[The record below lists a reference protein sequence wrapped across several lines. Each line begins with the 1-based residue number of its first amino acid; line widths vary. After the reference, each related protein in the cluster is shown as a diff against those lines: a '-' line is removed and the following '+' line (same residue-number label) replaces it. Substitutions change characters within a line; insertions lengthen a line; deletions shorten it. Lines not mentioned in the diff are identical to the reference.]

1 MAIRKFRSKMKP
13 IVIVITLA
21 FALSSL
27 IAAYYTMSSQL
38 AVKNYAFKINGEKV
52 DAVNIARAKNMISAN
67 LQNRGDDKILETL
80 AVDQAIEDELVQQMA
95 DNLKIKV
102 SGSDVNREYE
112 TIENRI
118 KDKDQFQRMLQAQ
131 GYTKASFKK
140 EIERSLKRM
149 KVLETFAENAKV
161 SDDEV
166 LKMYNDNKYTMFAGA
181 DFETIKDGLK
191 KSLMQT
197 AGNREFYK
205 ELQNM
210 KKNMK
215 LDDVREQFAG
225 FEEKVKTTKDGIDFT
240 NVDYSKLYV
249 QFLGEGMNPEDAELQ
264 LDKVLDYQAKILNS
278 AKSYG
283 VEVDENFPVLIRVED
298 AYEGIAEKVKSQI
311 TYNDEDLMKY
321 FKDNKGRYDIYPS
334 ADAYEGIAEKVKSQI
349 TYNDEDLMKYFKDN
363 KGRYDIYPSADAYIA
378 ILRTEPSQAD
388 KDAAKAKAENIMKK
402 VTVNNFA
409 DTAKAESDCPS
420 ASRGGDLDWFGK
432 GQMVPEF
439 EKAAFEGKVGE
450 IYPEV
455 VGTQFGQ
462 HIIYV
467 TDKNEAEN
475 KVKASHILVSY
486 KVSEET
492 MKEALAEAQK
502 AAEKISSG
510 EITFKDL
517 PRDKYTGGELFEKIS
532 ETGYIPGIGFN
543 EELAGAVYKAPLQK
557 VETLRMGDDVFLF
570 QKTRE
575 NKYKSAEFS
584 EVKDRVANEY
594 VNEKSLEKLK
604 SIFEK

>member
-38 AVKNYAFKINGEKV
+38 AVKNYAFKVNGEKV

-118 KDKDQFQRMLQAQ
+118 KDKEQFQRMLQAQ

-197 AGNREFYK
+197 EGNREFYK

-225 FEEKVKTTKDGIDFT
+225 FEEKVQATKDGIDFT

-249 QFLGEGMNPEDAELQ
+249 QFLGEGMKPEDAEVQ
-264 LDKVLDYQAKILNS
+264 LDKVLDYQAKILNA

-283 VEVDENFPVLIRVED
+283 VEVDENLPVLIRVE
-298 AYEGIAEKVKSQI
+298 
-311 TYNDEDLMKY
+311 
-321 FKDNKGRYDIYPS
+321 
-334 ADAYEGIAEKVKSQI
+334 DAYEGIAEKVKSQI

-450 IYPEV
+450 VYPEV

>member
-38 AVKNYAFKINGEKV
+38 AVKNYAFKVNGEKV

-118 KDKDQFQRMLQAQ
+118 KDKEQFQRMLQAQ

-197 AGNREFYK
+197 EGNREFYK

-210 KKNMK
+210 KKKMK

-225 FEEKVKTTKDGIDFT
+225 FEEKVQATKDGIDFT

-249 QFLGEGMNPEDAELQ
+249 QFLGEGMKPEDAEVQ
-264 LDKVLDYQAKILNS
+264 LDKVLDYQAKILNA

-283 VEVDENFPVLIRVED
+283 VEVDENLPVLIRVE
-298 AYEGIAEKVKSQI
+298 
-311 TYNDEDLMKY
+311 
-321 FKDNKGRYDIYPS
+321 
-334 ADAYEGIAEKVKSQI
+334 DAYEGIAEKVKSQI

>member
-38 AVKNYAFKINGEKV
+38 AVKNYAFKVNGEKV

-118 KDKDQFQRMLQAQ
+118 KDKEQFQRMLQAQ

-149 KVLETFAENAKV
+149 KVLETFAENVKV

-197 AGNREFYK
+197 EGNREFYK

-225 FEEKVKTTKDGIDFT
+225 FEEKVQATKDGIDFT

-249 QFLGEGMNPEDAELQ
+249 QFLGEGMKPEDAEVQ
-264 LDKVLDYQAKILNS
+264 LDKVLDYQAKILNA

-283 VEVDENFPVLIRVED
+283 VEVDENLPVLIRVE
-298 AYEGIAEKVKSQI
+298 
-311 TYNDEDLMKY
+311 
-321 FKDNKGRYDIYPS
+321 
-334 ADAYEGIAEKVKSQI
+334 DAYEGIAEKVKSQI

-492 MKEALAEAQK
+492 MKEALTEAQK
-502 AAEKISSG
+502 AAEKISFG

-584 EVKDRVANEY
+584 EAKDRVANEY

>member
-38 AVKNYAFKINGEKV
+38 AVKNYAFKVNGEKV

-118 KDKDQFQRMLQAQ
+118 KDKEQFQRMLQAQ

-197 AGNREFYK
+197 EGNREFYK

-225 FEEKVKTTKDGIDFT
+225 FEEKVKITKDGIDFT

-249 QFLGEGMNPEDAELQ
+249 QFLGEGMNPEDAEVQ
-264 LDKVLDYQAKILNS
+264 LDKVLEYQAKILN
-278 AKSYG
+278 AVKSYG
-283 VEVDENFPVLIRVED
+283 VEVDENLPVLIRVE
-298 AYEGIAEKVKSQI
+298 
-311 TYNDEDLMKY
+311 
-321 FKDNKGRYDIYPS
+321 
-334 ADAYEGIAEKVKSQI
+334 DAYEGIAEKVKSQI

-492 MKEALAEAQK
+492 MKEALTEAQK

>member
-38 AVKNYAFKINGEKV
+38 AVKNYAFKVNGEKV

-197 AGNREFYK
+197 EGNREFYK

-225 FEEKVKTTKDGIDFT
+225 FEEKVKITKDGIDFT

-249 QFLGEGMNPEDAELQ
+249 QFLGEGMNPEDAEVQ
-264 LDKVLDYQAKILNS
+264 LDKVLEYQAKILNA

-283 VEVDENFPVLIRVED
+283 VEADENLPVLIRVE
-298 AYEGIAEKVKSQI
+298 
-311 TYNDEDLMKY
+311 
-321 FKDNKGRYDIYPS
+321 
-334 ADAYEGIAEKVKSQI
+334 DAYEGIAEKVKSQI

>member
-38 AVKNYAFKINGEKV
+38 AVKNYAFKVNGEKV

-118 KDKDQFQRMLQAQ
+118 KDKEQFQRMLQAQ

-149 KVLETFAENAKV
+149 KVLETFTENAKV
-161 SDDEV
+161 SDDEI

-197 AGNREFYK
+197 EGNREFYK

-264 LDKVLDYQAKILNS
+264 LDKVLEYQAKILNT

-283 VEVDENFPVLIRVED
+283 VEVDENLPVLIRVE
-298 AYEGIAEKVKSQI
+298 
-311 TYNDEDLMKY
+311 
-321 FKDNKGRYDIYPS
+321 
-334 ADAYEGIAEKVKSQI
+334 DAYEGIAEKVKSQI

-492 MKEALAEAQK
+492 MKEALTEAQK

>member
-118 KDKDQFQRMLQAQ
+118 KDKEQFQRMLQAQ

-283 VEVDENFPVLIRVED
+283 VEVDENLPVLIRVED

-311 TYNDEDLMKY
+311 TYNDE
-321 FKDNKGRYDIYPS
+321 N
-334 ADAYEGIAEKVKSQI
+334 
-349 TYNDEDLMKYFKDN
+349 LMKYFKDN

-584 EVKDRVANEY
+584 EVKDRVTNEY

>member
-38 AVKNYAFKINGEKV
+38 AVKNYAFKVNGEKV

-118 KDKDQFQRMLQAQ
+118 KDKEQFQKMLQAQ

-149 KVLETFAENAKV
+149 KVLETFTENAKV

-197 AGNREFYK
+197 EGNREFYK

-225 FEEKVKTTKDGIDFT
+225 FEEKVQATKDGIDFT

-249 QFLGEGMNPEDAELQ
+249 QFLGEGMKPEDAEVQ
-264 LDKVLDYQAKILNS
+264 LDKVLDYQAKILNA

-283 VEVDENFPVLIRVED
+283 VEVDENLPVLIRVE
-298 AYEGIAEKVKSQI
+298 
-311 TYNDEDLMKY
+311 
-321 FKDNKGRYDIYPS
+321 
-334 ADAYEGIAEKVKSQI
+334 DAYEGIAEKVKSQI

>member
-38 AVKNYAFKINGEKV
+38 AVKNYAFKVNGEKV

-118 KDKDQFQRMLQAQ
+118 KDKEQFQRMLQAQ

-197 AGNREFYK
+197 EGNREFYK

-225 FEEKVKTTKDGIDFT
+225 FEEKVQATKDGIDFT

-249 QFLGEGMNPEDAELQ
+249 QFLGEGMKPEDAEVQ
-264 LDKVLDYQAKILNS
+264 LDKVLDYQAKILNA

-283 VEVDENFPVLIRVED
+283 VEVDENLPVLIRVED

-311 TYNDEDLMKY
+311 TYN
-321 FKDNKGRYDIYPS
+321 N
-334 ADAYEGIAEKVKSQI
+334 
-349 TYNDEDLMKYFKDN
+349 EDLMKYFKDN

-584 EVKDRVANEY
+584 EAKDRVANEY

-604 SIFEK
+604 LIFEK

>member
-38 AVKNYAFKINGEKV
+38 AVKNYAFKVNGEKV

-118 KDKDQFQRMLQAQ
+118 KDKEQFQRMLQAQ

-166 LKMYNDNKYTMFAGA
+166 LKMYNDNKYTMFVGA

-197 AGNREFYK
+197 EGNREFYK

-225 FEEKVKTTKDGIDFT
+225 FEEKVQATKDGIDFT

-249 QFLGEGMNPEDAELQ
+249 QFLGEGMKPEDAEVQ
-264 LDKVLDYQAKILNS
+264 LDKVLDYQAKILNA

-283 VEVDENFPVLIRVED
+283 VEVDENLPVLIRVE
-298 AYEGIAEKVKSQI
+298 
-311 TYNDEDLMKY
+311 
-321 FKDNKGRYDIYPS
+321 
-334 ADAYEGIAEKVKSQI
+334 DAYEGIAEKVKSQI

-388 KDAAKAKAENIMKK
+388 KDTAKAKAENIMKK

-584 EVKDRVANEY
+584 EAKDRVANEY

>member
-38 AVKNYAFKINGEKV
+38 AVKNYAFKVNGEKV

-118 KDKDQFQRMLQAQ
+118 KDKEQFQRMLQAQ

-197 AGNREFYK
+197 EGNREFYK

-225 FEEKVKTTKDGIDFT
+225 FEEKVQATKDGIDFT

-249 QFLGEGMNPEDAELQ
+249 QFLGEGMKPEDAEVQ
-264 LDKVLDYQAKILNS
+264 LDKVLDYQARILNA

-283 VEVDENFPVLIRVED
+283 VEVDENLPVLIRVE
-298 AYEGIAEKVKSQI
+298 
-311 TYNDEDLMKY
+311 
-321 FKDNKGRYDIYPS
+321 
-334 ADAYEGIAEKVKSQI
+334 DAYEGIAEKVKSQI

-388 KDAAKAKAENIMKK
+388 KDTTKAKAENIMKK

>member
-38 AVKNYAFKINGEKV
+38 SVKNYAFKINGEKV
-52 DAVNIARAKNMISAN
+52 DAVNIARAKNMLSAN

-95 DNLKIKV
+95 DKLKIKV
-102 SGSDVNREYE
+102 SGSDVNKEYE
-112 TIENRI
+112 VIENRI
-118 KDKDQFQRMLQAQ
+118 KDKEQFQRMIQAQ

-140 EIERSLKRM
+140 EIEKSLRRM

-161 SDDEV
+161 TDDEV
-166 LKMYNDNKYTMFAGA
+166 LKMYNNNKYTMFAGA
-181 DFETIKDGLK
+181 DFEIIKDGLK

-197 AGNREFYK
+197 EGNREFYK
-205 ELQNM
+205 ELQIM

-215 LDDVREQFAG
+215 LDDVREQFTN
-225 FEEKVKTTKDGIDFT
+225 FEEKVKTTKDGIEFT
-240 NVDYSKLYV
+240 NVDYSKIYV
-249 QFLGEGMNPEDAELQ
+249 QFLAEGMNPQDAEFQ
-264 LDKVLDYQAKILNS
+264 LDKVLSYQAKILNT
-278 AKSYG
+278 AKTYG
-283 VEVDENFPVLIRVED
+283 VEVDENLPVLIRAED
-298 AYEGIAEKVKSQI
+298 AYEGLVEKLNSQV
-311 TYNDEDLMKY
+311 TYTDEDLMKY
-321 FKDNKGRYDIYPS
+321 FKENKSKYD
-334 ADAYEGIAEKVKSQI
+334 V
-349 TYNDEDLMKYFKDN
+349 
-363 KGRYDIYPSADAYIA
+363 YPSADAYIA
-378 ILRTEPSQAD
+378 ILKSEPSQKD
-388 KDAAKAKAENIMKK
+388 KDTARAKAEEIMKK

-409 DTAKAESDCPS
+409 DMAKTESDCPS
-420 ASRGGDLDWFGK
+420 SMRGGDLDWFGK

-450 IYPEV
+450 IYPEIV
-455 VGTQFGQ
+455 ESQFGE

-467 TDKNEAEN
+467 TEKNEAEN
-475 KVKASHILVSY
+475 KVRASHILVAY

-492 MKEALAEAQK
+492 MAEILKEAKEAG
-502 AAEKISSG
+502 EKISSG

-532 ETGYIPGIGFN
+532 ESGYIPGIGFN
-543 EELAGAVYKAPLQK
+543 EELSKAIYKAPLQK
-557 VETLRMGDDVFLF
+557 VETLRLGDSVFLF

-594 VNEKSLEKLK
+594 VNQKTLENLKTILEK
-604 SIFEK
+604 

>member
-118 KDKDQFQRMLQAQ
+118 KDKEQFQRMLQAQ

-197 AGNREFYK
+197 EGNREFYK

-264 LDKVLDYQAKILNS
+264 LDKVLDYQAKILNA

-283 VEVDENFPVLIRVED
+283 VEVDENLPVLIRVE
-298 AYEGIAEKVKSQI
+298 
-311 TYNDEDLMKY
+311 
-321 FKDNKGRYDIYPS
+321 
-334 ADAYEGIAEKVKSQI
+334 DAYEGIAEKVKSQI

-467 TDKNEAEN
+467 TEKNEAEN
-475 KVKASHILVSY
+475 RVKASHILVSY

-492 MKEALAEAQK
+492 MKEALTEAQK

-584 EVKDRVANEY
+584 EAKDRVANEY

>member
-52 DAVNIARAKNMISAN
+52 DVVNIARAKNMISAN

-118 KDKDQFQRMLQAQ
+118 KDKEQFQRMLQAQ

-283 VEVDENFPVLIRVED
+283 VEVDENLPVLIRVE
-298 AYEGIAEKVKSQI
+298 
-311 TYNDEDLMKY
+311 
-321 FKDNKGRYDIYPS
+321 
-334 ADAYEGIAEKVKSQI
+334 DAYEGIAEKVKSQI

-439 EKAAFEGKVGE
+439 EKAAFEGKAGE

>member
-118 KDKDQFQRMLQAQ
+118 KDKEQFQRMLQAQ

-283 VEVDENFPVLIRVED
+283 VEVDENLPVLIRVE
-298 AYEGIAEKVKSQI
+298 
-311 TYNDEDLMKY
+311 
-321 FKDNKGRYDIYPS
+321 
-334 ADAYEGIAEKVKSQI
+334 DAYEGIAEKVKSQI

-557 VETLRMGDDVFLF
+557 VETLRIGDDVFLF

>member
-38 AVKNYAFKINGEKV
+38 AVKNYAFKVNGEKV

-118 KDKDQFQRMLQAQ
+118 KDKEQFQRMLQAQ

-197 AGNREFYK
+197 EGNREFYK

-225 FEEKVKTTKDGIDFT
+225 FEEKVQVTKDGIDFT

-249 QFLGEGMNPEDAELQ
+249 QFLGEGMKPEDAEVQ
-264 LDKVLDYQAKILNS
+264 LDKVLDYQAKILNA

-283 VEVDENFPVLIRVED
+283 VEVDENLPVLIRVED

-311 TYNDEDLMKY
+311 TYN
-321 FKDNKGRYDIYPS
+321 N
-334 ADAYEGIAEKVKSQI
+334 
-349 TYNDEDLMKYFKDN
+349 EDLMKYFKDN

>member
-38 AVKNYAFKINGEKV
+38 SVKNYAFKINGEKV
-52 DAVNIARAKNMISAN
+52 DAVNIARAKNMLSAN

-95 DNLKIKV
+95 DKLKIKV
-102 SGSDVNREYE
+102 SGSDVNKEYE
-112 TIENRI
+112 VIENRI
-118 KDKDQFQRMLQAQ
+118 KDKEQFQRMIQAQ

-140 EIERSLKRM
+140 EIEKSLRRM

-161 SDDEV
+161 TDDEV
-166 LKMYNDNKYTMFAGA
+166 LKMYNNNKYTMFAGA
-181 DFETIKDGLK
+181 DFEIIKDGLK

-197 AGNREFYK
+197 EGNREFYK
-205 ELQNM
+205 ELQIM

-215 LDDVREQFAG
+215 LDDVREQFAN

-240 NVDYSKLYV
+240 NVDYSKIYV
-249 QFLGEGMNPEDAELQ
+249 QFLAEGMNPQDAEVQ
-264 LDKVLDYQAKILNS
+264 LDKVLSYQAKILNT
-278 AKSYG
+278 AKTYG
-283 VEVDENFPVLIRVED
+283 VEVDENLPVLIRAED
-298 AYEGIAEKVKSQI
+298 AYEGLVEKLNSQV
-311 TYNDEDLMKY
+311 TYTDEDLMKY
-321 FKDNKGRYDIYPS
+321 FKENKSKYD
-334 ADAYEGIAEKVKSQI
+334 V
-349 TYNDEDLMKYFKDN
+349 
-363 KGRYDIYPSADAYIA
+363 YPSADAYIA
-378 ILRTEPSQAD
+378 ILKSEPSQKD
-388 KDAAKAKAENIMKK
+388 KDTARAKAEEIMKK

-409 DTAKAESDCPS
+409 DMAKTESDCPS
-420 ASRGGDLDWFGK
+420 SMRGGDLDWFGK

-450 IYPEV
+450 IYPEIV
-455 VGTQFGQ
+455 ESQFGE

-467 TDKNEAEN
+467 TEKNEAEN
-475 KVKASHILVSY
+475 KVRASHILVAY

-492 MKEALAEAQK
+492 MAEILKEAKEAG
-502 AAEKISSG
+502 EKISSG

-532 ETGYIPGIGFN
+532 ESGYIPGIGFN
-543 EELAGAVYKAPLQK
+543 EELSKAIYKAPLQK
-557 VETLRMGDDVFLF
+557 VEALRLGDSVFLF

-584 EVKDRVANEY
+584 EAKDRVANEY
-594 VNEKSLEKLK
+594 VNQKTLENLKTILEK
-604 SIFEK
+604 

>member
-118 KDKDQFQRMLQAQ
+118 KDKEQFQRMLQAQ

-225 FEEKVKTTKDGIDFT
+225 FEEKVQATKDGIDFT

-249 QFLGEGMNPEDAELQ
+249 QFLGERMKPEDAEVQ
-264 LDKVLDYQAKILNS
+264 LDKVLDYQAKILNA

-283 VEVDENFPVLIRVED
+283 VEVDENLPVLIRVE
-298 AYEGIAEKVKSQI
+298 
-311 TYNDEDLMKY
+311 
-321 FKDNKGRYDIYPS
+321 
-334 ADAYEGIAEKVKSQI
+334 DAYEGIAEKVKSQI

-450 IYPEV
+450 VYPEV

>member
-27 IAAYYTMSSQL
+27 IAAYYSMSSQL
-38 AVKNYAFKINGEKV
+38 AVKNYAFKVNGEKV

-118 KDKDQFQRMLQAQ
+118 KDKEQFQRMLQAQ

-161 SDDEV
+161 SDEEV

-197 AGNREFYK
+197 EGNREFYK

-264 LDKVLDYQAKILNS
+264 LDKVLEYQAKILNT

-283 VEVDENFPVLIRVED
+283 VEVDENLPVLIRVE
-298 AYEGIAEKVKSQI
+298 
-311 TYNDEDLMKY
+311 
-321 FKDNKGRYDIYPS
+321 
-334 ADAYEGIAEKVKSQI
+334 DAYEGIAEKVKSQI

-543 EELAGAVYKAPLQK
+543 EELAGAVYKAPLEK

-584 EVKDRVANEY
+584 EVKDRVASEY

>member
-38 AVKNYAFKINGEKV
+38 SVKNYAFKINGEKV
-52 DAVNIARAKNMISAN
+52 DAVNIARAKNMLSAN

-95 DNLKIKV
+95 DKLKIKV
-102 SGSDVNREYE
+102 SGSDVNKEYE
-112 TIENRI
+112 VIENRI
-118 KDKDQFQRMLQAQ
+118 KDKEQFQRMIQAQ

-140 EIERSLKRM
+140 EIEKSLRRM

-161 SDDEV
+161 TDDEV
-166 LKMYNDNKYTMFAGA
+166 LKMYNNNKYTMFAGA
-181 DFETIKDGLK
+181 DFEIIKDGLK
-191 KSLMQT
+191 KSLMQIE
-197 AGNREFYK
+197 GNREFYK
-205 ELQNM
+205 ELQIM

-215 LDDVREQFAG
+215 LDDVREQFAN

-240 NVDYSKLYV
+240 NVDYSKIYV
-249 QFLGEGMNPEDAELQ
+249 QFLAEGMNPQDAEVQ
-264 LDKVLDYQAKILNS
+264 LDKVLSYQAKILNT
-278 AKSYG
+278 AKTYG
-283 VEVDENFPVLIRVED
+283 VEVDENLPVLIRAED
-298 AYEGIAEKVKSQI
+298 AYEGLVEKLNSQV
-311 TYNDEDLMKY
+311 TYTDEDLMKY
-321 FKDNKGRYDIYPS
+321 FKENKSKYD
-334 ADAYEGIAEKVKSQI
+334 V
-349 TYNDEDLMKYFKDN
+349 
-363 KGRYDIYPSADAYIA
+363 YPSADAYIA
-378 ILRTEPSQAD
+378 ILKSEPSQKD
-388 KDAAKAKAENIMKK
+388 KDTARAKAEEIMKK

-409 DTAKAESDCPS
+409 DMAKTESDCPS
-420 ASRGGDLDWFGK
+420 SMRGGDLDWFGK

-450 IYPEV
+450 IYPKIVES
-455 VGTQFGQ
+455 QFGE

-467 TDKNEAEN
+467 TEKNETEN
-475 KVKASHILVSY
+475 KVRASHILVAY

-492 MKEALAEAQK
+492 MAEILKEAKEAG
-502 AAEKISSG
+502 EKISSG

-517 PRDKYTGGELFEKIS
+517 PKDKYTGGELFEKIS
-532 ETGYIPGIGFN
+532 ESGYIPGIGFN
-543 EELAGAVYKAPLQK
+543 EELSKAIYKAPLQK
-557 VETLRMGDDVFLF
+557 VETLRLGDSVFLF

-594 VNEKSLEKLK
+594 VNQKTLENLKTILEK
-604 SIFEK
+604 

>member
-38 AVKNYAFKINGEKV
+38 AVKNYAFKVNGEKV

-118 KDKDQFQRMLQAQ
+118 KDKEQFQRMLQAQ

-197 AGNREFYK
+197 EGNREFYK

-283 VEVDENFPVLIRVED
+283 VEVDENLPVLIRVE
-298 AYEGIAEKVKSQI
+298 
-311 TYNDEDLMKY
+311 
-321 FKDNKGRYDIYPS
+321 
-334 ADAYEGIAEKVKSQI
+334 DAYEGIAEKVKSQI

-450 IYPEV
+450 VYPEV

-584 EVKDRVANEY
+584 EAKDRVANEY

>member
-197 AGNREFYK
+197 EGNREFYK

-264 LDKVLDYQAKILNS
+264 LDKVLDYQAKILNA

-283 VEVDENFPVLIRVED
+283 VEVDENLPVLIRVE
-298 AYEGIAEKVKSQI
+298 
-311 TYNDEDLMKY
+311 
-321 FKDNKGRYDIYPS
+321 
-334 ADAYEGIAEKVKSQI
+334 DAYEGIAEKVKSQI

-388 KDAAKAKAENIMKK
+388 KDAAKVKAESIMKK

-492 MKEALAEAQK
+492 MKEALTEAQK

>member
-38 AVKNYAFKINGEKV
+38 AVKNYAFKVNGEKV

-118 KDKDQFQRMLQAQ
+118 KDKEQFQRMLQAQ

-161 SDDEV
+161 SDDEI

-197 AGNREFYK
+197 EGNREFYK

-225 FEEKVKTTKDGIDFT
+225 FEEKVKITKDGIDFT

-249 QFLGEGMNPEDAELQ
+249 QFLGEGMNPEDAEVQ
-264 LDKVLDYQAKILNS
+264 LDKVLEYQAKILN
-278 AKSYG
+278 AVKSYG
-283 VEVDENFPVLIRVED
+283 VEVDENLPVLIRVE
-298 AYEGIAEKVKSQI
+298 
-311 TYNDEDLMKY
+311 
-321 FKDNKGRYDIYPS
+321 
-334 ADAYEGIAEKVKSQI
+334 DAYEGIAEKVKSQI

>member
-38 AVKNYAFKINGEKV
+38 AVKNYAFKVNGEKV

-118 KDKDQFQRMLQAQ
+118 KDKEQFQRMLQAQ

-197 AGNREFYK
+197 EGNREFYK

-225 FEEKVKTTKDGIDFT
+225 FEEKVKITKDGIDFT

-283 VEVDENFPVLIRVED
+283 VEVDENLPVLIRVE
-298 AYEGIAEKVKSQI
+298 
-311 TYNDEDLMKY
+311 
-321 FKDNKGRYDIYPS
+321 
-334 ADAYEGIAEKVKSQI
+334 DAYEGIAEKVKSQI

-450 IYPEV
+450 VYPEV

-492 MKEALAEAQK
+492 MKEALTEAQK

>member
-38 AVKNYAFKINGEKV
+38 AVKNYAFKVNGEKV

-118 KDKDQFQRMLQAQ
+118 KDKEQFQRMLQAQ

-197 AGNREFYK
+197 EGNREFYK

-249 QFLGEGMNPEDAELQ
+249 QFLGEGMKPEDAEVQ
-264 LDKVLDYQAKILNS
+264 LDKVLDYQAKILNA

-283 VEVDENFPVLIRVED
+283 VEVDENLPVLIRVED

-311 TYNDEDLMKY
+311 TYN
-321 FKDNKGRYDIYPS
+321 N
-334 ADAYEGIAEKVKSQI
+334 
-349 TYNDEDLMKYFKDN
+349 EDLMKYFKDN

>member
-38 AVKNYAFKINGEKV
+38 AVKNYAFKVNGEKV

-118 KDKDQFQRMLQAQ
+118 KDKEQFQRMLQAQ

-197 AGNREFYK
+197 EGNREFYK

-225 FEEKVKTTKDGIDFT
+225 FEEKVKITKDGIDFT

-249 QFLGEGMNPEDAELQ
+249 QFLGEGMNPEDAEVQ
-264 LDKVLDYQAKILNS
+264 LDKVLEYQAKILNA

-283 VEVDENFPVLIRVED
+283 VEVDENLPVLIRVE
-298 AYEGIAEKVKSQI
+298 
-311 TYNDEDLMKY
+311 
-321 FKDNKGRYDIYPS
+321 
-334 ADAYEGIAEKVKSQI
+334 DAYEGIAEKVKSQI

>member
-38 AVKNYAFKINGEKV
+38 AVKNYAFKVNGEKV

-118 KDKDQFQRMLQAQ
+118 KDKEQFQRMLQAQ

-197 AGNREFYK
+197 EGNREFYK

-225 FEEKVKTTKDGIDFT
+225 FEEKVQVTKDGIDFT

-249 QFLGEGMNPEDAELQ
+249 QFLGEGMKPEDAELQ
-264 LDKVLDYQAKILNS
+264 LDKVLDYQAKILNA

-283 VEVDENFPVLIRVED
+283 VEVDENLPVLIRVED

-311 TYNDEDLMKY
+311 TYN
-321 FKDNKGRYDIYPS
+321 N
-334 ADAYEGIAEKVKSQI
+334 
-349 TYNDEDLMKYFKDN
+349 EDLMKYFKDN

>member
-38 AVKNYAFKINGEKV
+38 AVKNYAFKVNGEKV

-118 KDKDQFQRMLQAQ
+118 KDKEQFQRMLQAQ

-197 AGNREFYK
+197 EGNREFYK

-283 VEVDENFPVLIRVED
+283 VEVDENLPVLIRVE
-298 AYEGIAEKVKSQI
+298 
-311 TYNDEDLMKY
+311 
-321 FKDNKGRYDIYPS
+321 
-334 ADAYEGIAEKVKSQI
+334 DAYEGIAEKVKSQI

>member
-21 FALSSL
+21 FVLSSL

-283 VEVDENFPVLIRVED
+283 VEVDENLPVLIRVED

-334 ADAYEGIAEKVKSQI
+334 ADAY
-349 TYNDEDLMKYFKDN
+349 
-363 KGRYDIYPSADAYIA
+363 IA
-378 ILRTEPSQAD
+378 ILKTELSQAD

>member
-38 AVKNYAFKINGEKV
+38 AVKNYAFKVNGEKV

-118 KDKDQFQRMLQAQ
+118 KDKEQFQRMLQAQ

-197 AGNREFYK
+197 EGNREFYK

-225 FEEKVKTTKDGIDFT
+225 FEEKVQATKDGIDFT

-249 QFLGEGMNPEDAELQ
+249 QFLGEGMKPEDAEVQ
-264 LDKVLDYQAKILNS
+264 LDKVLDYQAKILNA

-283 VEVDENFPVLIRVED
+283 VEVDENLPVLIRVE
-298 AYEGIAEKVKSQI
+298 
-311 TYNDEDLMKY
+311 
-321 FKDNKGRYDIYPS
+321 
-334 ADAYEGIAEKVKSQI
+334 DAYEGIAEKVKSQI

-388 KDAAKAKAENIMKK
+388 KDTAKAKAENIMKK

-557 VETLRMGDDVFLF
+557 VETLRIGDDVFLF

>member
-38 AVKNYAFKINGEKV
+38 AVKNYAFKVNGEKV

-118 KDKDQFQRMLQAQ
+118 KDKEQFQRMLQAQ

-197 AGNREFYK
+197 EGNREFYK

-225 FEEKVKTTKDGIDFT
+225 FEEKVKITKDGIDFT

-249 QFLGEGMNPEDAELQ
+249 QFLGEGMNPEDAEVQ
-264 LDKVLDYQAKILNS
+264 LDKVLEYQAKILN
-278 AKSYG
+278 AVKSYG
-283 VEVDENFPVLIRVED
+283 VEVDENLPVLIRVE
-298 AYEGIAEKVKSQI
+298 
-311 TYNDEDLMKY
+311 
-321 FKDNKGRYDIYPS
+321 
-334 ADAYEGIAEKVKSQI
+334 DAYEGIAEKVKSQI

-450 IYPEV
+450 VYPEV

>member
-38 AVKNYAFKINGEKV
+38 AVKNYAFKVNGEKV

-80 AVDQAIEDELVQQMA
+80 AVDQAIEDELVQQIA

-102 SGSDVNREYE
+102 SGSDVSREYE

-118 KDKDQFQRMLQAQ
+118 KDKEQFQRMLQAQ

-197 AGNREFYK
+197 EGNREFYK

-225 FEEKVKTTKDGIDFT
+225 FEEKVKITKDGIDFT

-249 QFLGEGMNPEDAELQ
+249 QFLGEGMNPEDAEVQ
-264 LDKVLDYQAKILNS
+264 LDKVLEYQAKILNA

-283 VEVDENFPVLIRVED
+283 VEADENLPVLIRVE
-298 AYEGIAEKVKSQI
+298 
-311 TYNDEDLMKY
+311 
-321 FKDNKGRYDIYPS
+321 
-334 ADAYEGIAEKVKSQI
+334 DAYEGIAEKVKSQI

-532 ETGYIPGIGFN
+532 ETGYIPRIGFN

>member
-118 KDKDQFQRMLQAQ
+118 KDKEQFQRMLQAQ

-197 AGNREFYK
+197 EGNREFYK

-210 KKNMK
+210 KKKMK

-225 FEEKVKTTKDGIDFT
+225 FEEKVQATKDGIDFT

-249 QFLGEGMNPEDAELQ
+249 QFLGEGMNPEDAEVQ
-264 LDKVLDYQAKILNS
+264 LDKVLEYQAKILNA

-283 VEVDENFPVLIRVED
+283 VEADENLPVLIRVE
-298 AYEGIAEKVKSQI
+298 
-311 TYNDEDLMKY
+311 
-321 FKDNKGRYDIYPS
+321 
-334 ADAYEGIAEKVKSQI
+334 DAYEGIAEKVKSQI

-492 MKEALAEAQK
+492 MKEALTEAQK

>member
-38 AVKNYAFKINGEKV
+38 SVKNYAFKINGEKV
-52 DAVNIARAKNMISAN
+52 DAVNIARAKNMLSAN

-95 DNLKIKV
+95 DKLKIKV
-102 SGSDVNREYE
+102 SGSDVNKEYE
-112 TIENRI
+112 VIENRI
-118 KDKDQFQRMLQAQ
+118 KDKEQFQRMIQAQ

-140 EIERSLKRM
+140 EIEKSLRRM
-149 KVLETFAENAKV
+149 KVLEQFAENTKV
-161 SDDEV
+161 TDDEV
-166 LKMYNDNKYTMFAGA
+166 LKMYNNNKYTMFAGA

-197 AGNREFYK
+197 EGNREFYK
-205 ELQNM
+205 ELQIM

-215 LDDVREQFAG
+215 LDDVREQFAN

-240 NVDYSKLYV
+240 NVDYSKIYV
-249 QFLGEGMNPEDAELQ
+249 QFLAEGMNPQDAEVQ
-264 LDKVLDYQAKILNS
+264 LDKVLSYQAKILNT
-278 AKSYG
+278 AKTYG
-283 VEVDENFPVLIRVED
+283 VEVDENLPVLIRAED
-298 AYEGIAEKVKSQI
+298 AYEGLVEKLNSQV
-311 TYNDEDLMKY
+311 TYTDEDLMKY
-321 FKDNKGRYDIYPS
+321 FKENKSKYD
-334 ADAYEGIAEKVKSQI
+334 V
-349 TYNDEDLMKYFKDN
+349 
-363 KGRYDIYPSADAYIA
+363 YPSADAYIA
-378 ILRTEPSQAD
+378 ILKSEPSQKD
-388 KDAAKAKAENIMKK
+388 KDTARAKAEEIMKK

-409 DTAKAESDCPS
+409 DMAKTESDCPS
-420 ASRGGDLDWFGK
+420 SMRGGDLDWFGK

-450 IYPEV
+450 IYPEIV
-455 VGTQFGQ
+455 ESQFGE

-467 TDKNEAEN
+467 TEKNEAEN
-475 KVKASHILVSY
+475 KVRASHILVAY

-492 MKEALAEAQK
+492 MAEILKEAKEAG
-502 AAEKISSG
+502 EKISSG

-532 ETGYIPGIGFN
+532 ESGYIPGIGFN
-543 EELAGAVYKAPLQK
+543 EELSKAIYKAPLQK
-557 VETLRMGDDVFLF
+557 VETLRLGDSVFLF

-594 VNEKSLEKLK
+594 VNQKTLENLKTILEK
-604 SIFEK
+604 

>member
-38 AVKNYAFKINGEKV
+38 AVKNYAFKVNGEKV

-118 KDKDQFQRMLQAQ
+118 KDKEQFQRMLQAQ

-197 AGNREFYK
+197 EGNREFYK

-215 LDDVREQFAG
+215 LDDVREQFVG
-225 FEEKVKTTKDGIDFT
+225 FEEKVQATKDGIDFT

-249 QFLGEGMNPEDAELQ
+249 QFLGEGMKPEDAEVQ
-264 LDKVLDYQAKILNS
+264 LDKVLDYQAKILNA

-283 VEVDENFPVLIRVED
+283 VEVDENLPVLIRVE
-298 AYEGIAEKVKSQI
+298 
-311 TYNDEDLMKY
+311 
-321 FKDNKGRYDIYPS
+321 
-334 ADAYEGIAEKVKSQI
+334 DAYEGIAEKVKSQI

-388 KDAAKAKAENIMKK
+388 KDTAKAKAENIMKK

>member
-38 AVKNYAFKINGEKV
+38 AVKNYAFKVNGEKV

-197 AGNREFYK
+197 EGNREFYK

-225 FEEKVKTTKDGIDFT
+225 FEEKVQATKDGIDFT

-249 QFLGEGMNPEDAELQ
+249 QFLGEGMKPEDAEVQ
-264 LDKVLDYQAKILNS
+264 LDKVLDYQAKILNA

-283 VEVDENFPVLIRVED
+283 VEVDENLPVLIRVED

-311 TYNDEDLMKY
+311 TYN
-321 FKDNKGRYDIYPS
+321 N
-334 ADAYEGIAEKVKSQI
+334 
-349 TYNDEDLMKYFKDN
+349 EDLMKYFKDN

>member
-118 KDKDQFQRMLQAQ
+118 KDKEQFQRMLQAQ

-197 AGNREFYK
+197 EGNREFYK

-225 FEEKVKTTKDGIDFT
+225 FEEKVKITKDGIDFT

-283 VEVDENFPVLIRVED
+283 VEVDENLPVLIRVE
-298 AYEGIAEKVKSQI
+298 
-311 TYNDEDLMKY
+311 
-321 FKDNKGRYDIYPS
+321 
-334 ADAYEGIAEKVKSQI
+334 DAYEGIAEKVKSQI

>member
-118 KDKDQFQRMLQAQ
+118 KDKEQFQRMLQAQ

-149 KVLETFAENAKV
+149 KVLETFAENVKV

-197 AGNREFYK
+197 EGNREFYK

-225 FEEKVKTTKDGIDFT
+225 FEEKVQATKDGIDFT

-249 QFLGEGMNPEDAELQ
+249 QFLGEGMKPEDAEVQ
-264 LDKVLDYQAKILNS
+264 LDKVLDYQAKILNA

-283 VEVDENFPVLIRVED
+283 VEVDENLPVLIRVE
-298 AYEGIAEKVKSQI
+298 
-311 TYNDEDLMKY
+311 
-321 FKDNKGRYDIYPS
+321 
-334 ADAYEGIAEKVKSQI
+334 DAYEGIAEKVKSQI

-492 MKEALAEAQK
+492 MKEALTEAQK
-502 AAEKISSG
+502 AAEKISFG